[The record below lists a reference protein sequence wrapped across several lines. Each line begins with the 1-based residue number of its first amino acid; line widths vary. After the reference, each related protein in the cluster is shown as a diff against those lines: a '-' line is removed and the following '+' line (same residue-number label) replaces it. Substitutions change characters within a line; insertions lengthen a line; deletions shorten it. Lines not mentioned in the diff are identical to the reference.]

1 MLNKSILEQLRQQHP
16 VDCCVELLYMN
27 DAFALPA
34 GTRGTVTGIDDAG
47 SIMVNWDNCSGL
59 NVLYS
64 IDRMRKV
71 ADSDDR

>member
-1 MLNKSILEQLRQQHP
+1 
-16 VDCCVELLYMN
+16 MN